1 MASANCDVFHSLSA
15 HITYDIAI
23 VVSLLVRLVSRS
35 LNSIEQ
41 PLFFSSFLFLQPNPI
56 QNEHTVLVQYRSNLV
71 SWPLEPLR
79 QHIGK
84 SLLERSFALPCQT
97 FPGRRGRPDLWEP
110 SFCLFSLPRGH
121 LFILM
126 LITRLFLRKKHP
138 PSKKDPSLHFRKP
151 SSLEDEI
158 DDSCKMERSKRHFIH
173 SMVELTWGRAHE
185 RSR

>member
-1 MASANCDVFHSLSA
+1 MTNLTVMYSIAVL
-15 HITYDIAI
+15 TYYIC
-23 VVSLLVRLVSRS
+23 LLVRPVSCS
-35 LNSIEQ
+35 LNSIVIDNR
-41 PLFFSSFLFLQPNPI
+41 LLSNHFFFLPFSFSNPTPYRMNI
-56 QNEHTVLVQYRSNLV
+56 PYLYRSNLV

-158 DDSCKMERSKRHFIH
+158 DDSCKMERSKRHFKH

>member
-1 MASANCDVFHSLSA
+1 MDQQNSLVTQFQHTTHIHSGVKEMEIEHLASANCDVFHSLSA

-41 PLFFSSFLFLQPNPI
+41 PLFFSSFLFLQPNPMHRMNI
-56 QNEHTVLVQYRSNLV
+56 PYLYRSNLV

-110 SFCLFSLPRGH
+110 SFCLFSLPPG
-121 LFILM
+121 
-126 LITRLFLRKKHP
+126 
-138 PSKKDPSLHFRKP
+138 PSLHPDADNKALFKKEAP
-151 SSLEDEI
+151 TEQ
-158 DDSCKMERSKRHFIH
+158 ERSKSSF
-173 SMVELTWGRAHE
+173 
-185 RSR
+185 

>member
-1 MASANCDVFHSLSA
+1 MEIEHLASANCDVFHSLSA

-71 SWPLEPLR
+71 SWPREPLR

-84 SLLERSFALPCQT
+84 IFCTAVSDVS
-97 FPGRRGRPDLWEP
+97 WEE
-110 SFCLFSLPRGH
+110 G
-121 LFILM
+121 
-126 LITRLFLRKKHP
+126 
-138 PSKKDPSLHFRKP
+138 
-151 SSLEDEI
+151 E
-158 DDSCKMERSKRHFIH
+158 
-173 SMVELTWGRAHE
+173 A
-185 RSR
+185 